1 LLYLLE
7 ASHEH
12 LLADAEKTDVIS
24 SASTYKHFTERYAL
38 QVRRKSSLCPL
49 PSGLGCLRSC
59 CDRDAA
65 LPNGQTRQGRLTK
78 VG

>member
-12 LLADAEKTDVIS
+12 LLADGEKTDVIS

-38 QVRRKSSLCPL
+38 QVRRKSSFMP
-49 PSGLGCLRSC
+49 PSQRPRVSQELL
-59 CDRDAA
+59 
-65 LPNGQTRQGRLTK
+65 
-78 VG
+78 